1 MGKIVMVDCLSQFR
15 IRYAVEIGDD
25 DPPEYAL
32 DEVVMNEAAAT
43 WSVTF
48 EEFSQEH
55 LGLTIVSHRV
65 VDADEYIRM
74 FDDDNDYLKLW
85 DRDMK
90 FKFIRKM
97 ENNDAEGTG

>member
-15 IRYAVEIGDD
+15 IRYAVEVGDD
-25 DPPEYAL
+25 DPPDYAL
-32 DEVVMNEAAAT
+32 DEVVMNEA
-43 WSVTF
+43 

-74 FDDDNDYLKLW
+74 FDDDNDYLKSW

-97 ENNDAEGTG
+97 EKDDAEGTG